1 MSATKSRVLPL
12 SLSLSRTHAHH
23 FCLVTACGWERRRLV
38 SIVSIKKDH
47 IGQRPAMMDDYLKVW
62 QVLGWWGSATSL
74 CQVLCVCVCERES
87 KRERAC
93 ESLSLLLSANHFLWV
108 YEALSLSLPLSASC
122 FRIYVYV
129 CVCVCVCVLVREIAP
144 QPTSIH
150 TNISP
155 CFLSQAPSFLSPA
168 FFS

>member
-12 SLSLSRTHAHH
+12 CLSLSLSLSHTHKHH

-47 IGQRPAMMDDYLKVW
+47 TGQRPAMMDDYLKVW

-74 CQVLCVCVCERES
+74 CQLLCVCVCERE
-87 KRERAC
+87 R
-93 ESLSLLLSANHFLWV
+93 ESLSLLLSANHFLSVWGFI
-108 YEALSLSLPLSASC
+108 PLSSTVC
-122 FRIYVYV
+122 QLLSHL
-129 CVCVCVCVLVREIAP
+129 CVCVWEIAP
-144 QPTSIH
+144 HPTSIH

-168 FFS
+168 FFL